1 MSDQTSKNVNAAA
14 DEVKAGAEKIADTTG
29 STWDAAKEKI
39 EKVTD
44 DLGDKAEELWDKAK
58 SGELTAD
65 GKWKLKTFGKGT
77 EKVGEKVKGK
87 QEGI

>member
-29 STWDAAKEKI
+29 NTWDTAKEKI

-44 DLGDKAEELWDKAK
+44 DLGDKAEELWDRAK

-65 GKWKLKTFGKGT
+65 AKEKLKDL
-77 EKVGEKVKGK
+77 GEGAGR
-87 QEGI
+87 QG